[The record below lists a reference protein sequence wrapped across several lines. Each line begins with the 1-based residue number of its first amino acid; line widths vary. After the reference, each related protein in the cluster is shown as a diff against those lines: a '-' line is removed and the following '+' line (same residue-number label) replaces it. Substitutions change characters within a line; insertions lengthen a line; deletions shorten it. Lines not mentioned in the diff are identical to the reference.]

1 MNEIRKVV
9 KSDIKAL
16 KSVLDSIDLFPTD
29 MLDDMISDYFDNPE
43 TEDVWFTVVQN
54 ETPISIGYCV
64 PEKLTDGTYNL
75 LAIGVQ
81 SDLQAKGIGG
91 AMMTFIED
99 YLKNLSHRVLIVE
112 TSSVLE
118 FQSTREFYL
127 KRGYT
132 HEATIRDFW
141 KEGDDKVIFWKKLA

>member
-1 MNEIRKVV
+1 
-9 KSDIKAL
+9 
-16 KSVLDSIDLFPTD
+16 
-29 MLDDMISDYFDNPE
+29 
-43 TEDVWFTVVQN
+43 
-54 ETPISIGYCV
+54 
-64 PEKLTDGTYNL
+64 
-75 LAIGVQ
+75 
-81 SDLQAKGIGG
+81 
-91 AMMTFIED
+91 MMTFIED